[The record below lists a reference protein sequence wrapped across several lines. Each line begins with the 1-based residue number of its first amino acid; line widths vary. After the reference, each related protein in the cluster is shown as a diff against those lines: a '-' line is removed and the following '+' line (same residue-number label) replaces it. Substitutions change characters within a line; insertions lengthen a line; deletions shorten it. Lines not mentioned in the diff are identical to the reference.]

1 MTEYFFQRIGYVTC
15 VAFGIVII
23 ILLLKLIMDFIMYF
37 SNYLKQQYQIRHRFD
52 KPPTAKCYCIDCKYR
67 FTHTDQCNKFRGMV
81 VPDDW
86 FCGDAEPTKYSQIKK
101 KRG

>member
-1 MTEYFFQRIGYVTC
+1 MTEYFFQNVGRATC
-15 VAFGIVII
+15 VAFGMLIAILILKIVTE
-23 ILLLKLIMDFIMYF
+23 LIKCFVH
-37 SNYLKQQYQIRHRFD
+37 YLKRQHQIRHRFD